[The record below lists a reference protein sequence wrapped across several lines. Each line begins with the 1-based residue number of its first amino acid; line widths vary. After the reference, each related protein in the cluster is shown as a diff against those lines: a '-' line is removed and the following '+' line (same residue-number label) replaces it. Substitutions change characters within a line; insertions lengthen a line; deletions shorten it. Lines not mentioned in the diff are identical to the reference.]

1 MPFPVPSF
9 ADIVAALWKLG
20 ELIAGAVKGTPA
32 PPIADTHGPDGMTA
46 QERAAKQQ
54 ALADAEAAR
63 AKVNATGAPRG
74 TVQ

>member
-1 MPFPVPSF
+1 MTW
-9 ADIVAALWKLG
+9 ADVGAFLVGLVKAAI
-20 ELIAGAVKGTPA
+20 EAAKGTPA
-32 PPIADTHGPDGMTA
+32 PPIADTYGPDGMTA

-63 AKVNATGAPRG
+63 SKVNATGAPRG